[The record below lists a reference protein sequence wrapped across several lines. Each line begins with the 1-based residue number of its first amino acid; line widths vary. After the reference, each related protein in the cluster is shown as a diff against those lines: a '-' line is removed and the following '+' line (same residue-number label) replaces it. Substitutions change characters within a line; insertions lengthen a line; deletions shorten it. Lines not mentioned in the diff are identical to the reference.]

1 MITHDMIRA
10 REIWRNKIRTARKPL
25 LEELDIQFM
34 RATEEGEDTSEIIT
48 KKNLL
53 RDFPQDPRID
63 ASITIEELREI
74 WDTTLLGDKV

>member
-10 REIWRNKIRTARKPL
+10 REIWRNKIRTARKPI

-34 RATEEGEDTSEIIT
+34 RTTEESGDTSRIII
-48 KKNLL
+48 KKNHL